1 MLRRRTIELRVPF
14 LEIVRALEHFSV
26 LCRLPR
32 LDHVRRR
39 TLHRKPRSRRTDTL
53 LRNTNDNR
61 EATFS

>member
-1 MLRRRTIELRVPF
+1 
-14 LEIVRALEHFSV
+14 V

>member
-39 TLHRKPRSRRTDTL
+39 TLHRKPRSRRTNTL
-53 LRNTNDNR
+53 LRKTNDNR